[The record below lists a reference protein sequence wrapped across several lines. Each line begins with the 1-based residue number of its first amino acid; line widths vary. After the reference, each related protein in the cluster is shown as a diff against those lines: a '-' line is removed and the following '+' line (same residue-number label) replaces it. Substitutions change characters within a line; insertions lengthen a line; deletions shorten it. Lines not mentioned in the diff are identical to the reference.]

1 VGAALLLDP
10 VSLLA
15 EWHTDTREA
24 PFDLRDPMINA
35 GFTWEWSKTVS
46 LFASFGKSLQNH
58 EEATTTWILA
68 GFQFRF

>member
-15 EWHTDTREA
+15 EWHTGVREA
-24 PFDLRDPMINA
+24 PFELSGQILSV

-46 LFASFGKSLQNH
+46 LLGSFGKSLQNH
-58 EEATTTWILA
+58 EEATTIWSLA

>member
-15 EWHTDTREA
+15 EWHSGIREA
-24 PFDLRDPMINA
+24 PFDLRGQLITV
-35 GFTWEWSKTVS
+35 GFAWKWSEAVS
-46 LFASFGKSLQNH
+46 LFGSLGKSLENH
-58 EEATTTWILA
+58 EEAPTIWSLA